1 MTPNKKSL
9 LFLPALA
16 LCLLAQEP
24 AFAFVSDWA
33 ETDGARMRL
42 SIDPQAVENG
52 VYRGSLEI
60 DLDEGWKTYWQEPGS
75 AGIPPLIA
83 FDGDG
88 LRLKKTGFPPPVRI
102 QDGDVSWAGYSQST
116 ALALTLEMP
125 DRTATAFSANVFIG
139 VCEKI
144 CVPFQA
150 TFAGTLQPS
159 GAGAEA
165 GKIAQAAF
173 DALPQEPQKDF
184 TVRSVEIE
192 GDRIVASV
200 ALPAFRPAGTKP
212 ELFAVPPGGY
222 VFGTPKLMPSPD
234 SEARFAIPVLKRP
247 DRASGDAFIPLSLT
261 VTLGNRAIALEA
273 EAR

>member
-1 MTPNKKSL
+1 MMPYKKTL
-9 LFLPALA
+9 LVLPALA
-16 LCLLAQEP
+16 LCLLAQGP

-33 ETDGARMRL
+33 ETEGARMRL
-42 SIDPQAVENG
+42 AIDPQAVEEG

-60 DLDEGWKTYWQEPGS
+60 DLDKGWKTYWQEPGS
-75 AGIPPLIA
+75 AGIPPLIQ
-83 FDGDG
+83 FDGNG
-88 LRLKKTGFPPPVRI
+88 LKLEKTGFPAPVRI
-102 QDGDVSWAGYSQST
+102 HDGDVSWAGYKDST
-116 ALALTLEMP
+116 ALALTLAMP
-125 DRTATAFSANVFIG
+125 AGDATEFSANVFIG

-159 GAGAEA
+159 DTGAEA

-184 TVRSVEIE
+184 TVRSVVIE
-192 GDRIVASV
+192 GDAIVVTV
-200 ALPAFRPAGTKP
+200 ALPAFRPAGVMP
-212 ELFAVPPGGY
+212 ELFAIPPAGY
-222 VFGTPKLMPSPD
+222 VFGTPKLMPLPD

-247 DRASGDAFIPLSLT
+247 HAANGDAFIPLSLT
-261 VTLGNRAIALEA
+261 VTLGNRAIGLEA